1 MFIDWTCVLDDGER
15 PFGAEVDGDPRR
27 PLRITAGDAVT
38 IRVTLLT
45 PAGAPFVLAA
55 GESLTWT
62 AKAIGTPSSRTLLA
76 RTASAVQ
83 LGSGRYVVTLTTA
96 QTRVLPAGRAAHD
109 LFAVRADGSRTVVV
123 PLSELV
129 IGRSS
134 LGGA

>member
-15 PFGAEVDGDPRR
+15 PYGAEVDGDPRR

-45 PAGAPFVLAA
+45 PAGAPAVLAA

-62 AKAIGTPSSRTLLA
+62 AKAIGTPASRTLLA
-76 RTASAVQ
+76 RSATAGQ
-83 LGSGRYVVTLTTA
+83 PGSGRYDVTLTTA
-96 QTRVLPAGRAAHD
+96 QTRVFPAGRAAHD
-109 LFAVRADGSRTVVV
+109 LLAVRADGSRSVIV